1 MDKDAVTRHY
11 FEVRG
16 CKIKRTYTKRK
27 EAKEAARTMNR
38 INDSGRVRVYS
49 CEFCGHYHIGHMRI
63 PYEDRKENERIANI
77 LKNAT

>member
-16 CKIKRTYTKRK
+16 CKIKRTYASRK
-27 EAKEAARTMNR
+27 DAKEVARVMNR
-38 INDSGRVRVYS
+38 SSDSGRVRVYS
-49 CEFCGHYHIGHMRI
+49 CEFCNNYHIGHMRVS
-63 PYEDRKENERIANI
+63 YEDRKENERIAGI

>member
-27 EAKEAARTMNR
+27 DAKEVARVMNR
-38 INDSGRVRVYS
+38 LNDSGRVRVYS
-49 CEFCGHYHIGHMRI
+49 CEFCNNYHVGHIW
-63 PYEDRKENERIANI
+63 PSYEDRKENERIDSI